1 MLSQFSFDPEWSF
14 VHCPLS
20 PNPRLAATKIAGK
33 SCKILMFASC
43 CDIVPT
49 SDGRRGGTSS
59 AGRSLRWEA
68 AGGTGN
74 LGRLQREGAVIT
86 IDGFRMGGGGVML
99 DCCPRCKH
107 YYHTNQQLHP
117 ISLPSRHQAEK
128 LNLRMT

>member
-1 MLSQFSFDPEWSF
+1 MVL
-14 VHCPLS
+14 CPLPPG
-20 PNPRLAATKIAGK
+20 PNPRLVRTKIAGK
-33 SCKILMFASC
+33 SCEILMFASC

-59 AGRSLRWEA
+59 ASRSLRWEA

-86 IDGFRMGGGGVML
+86 IDGFRMGDGGVML

-117 ISLPSRHQAEK
+117 ISLPTRHQAEK
-128 LNLRMT
+128 LNLGMI

>member
-1 MLSQFSFDPEWSF
+1 MALCLLLPPD
-14 VHCPLS
+14 
-20 PNPRLAATKIAGK
+20 PRLATAAKIAGK
-33 SCKILMFASC
+33 SGKTLMFASC

-59 AGRSLRWEA
+59 AGRTLRWEA

-117 ISLPSRHQAEK
+117 ISLPLGIRLKSLIYE
-128 LNLRMT
+128 